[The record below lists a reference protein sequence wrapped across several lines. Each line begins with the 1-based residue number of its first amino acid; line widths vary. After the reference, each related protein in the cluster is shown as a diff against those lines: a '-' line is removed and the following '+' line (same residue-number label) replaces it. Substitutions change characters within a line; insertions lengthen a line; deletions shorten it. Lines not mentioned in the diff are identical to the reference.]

1 MSDFVVVPRV
11 PTPEMD
17 AAGEAQLDLDTC
29 HAEFVWAAM
38 VEAAPTFD
46 VSALEK
52 YADRYVDEYEFGDNG
67 YEPTEHERL
76 LIADAIGGLLVD
88 GDFMALLRG
97 EAIRL
102 GEPLRAICGGCYGD
116 GCEDCGGSG
125 TVPA

>member
-1 MSDFVVVPRV
+1 MSDFVVVPRI

-38 VEAAPTFD
+38 VEAAPKFD
-46 VSALEK
+46 TSALEQ
-52 YADRYVDEYEFGDNG
+52 YADRYVDEYEFGDDN

-76 LIADAIGGLLVD
+76 LIADAIGGMLAD
-88 GDFMALLRG
+88 DEFMALLRG
-97 EAIRL
+97 DAWERKAV
-102 GEPLRAICGGCYGD
+102 LRAICGGCYGN
-116 GCEDCGGSG
+116 GCAACNGAG